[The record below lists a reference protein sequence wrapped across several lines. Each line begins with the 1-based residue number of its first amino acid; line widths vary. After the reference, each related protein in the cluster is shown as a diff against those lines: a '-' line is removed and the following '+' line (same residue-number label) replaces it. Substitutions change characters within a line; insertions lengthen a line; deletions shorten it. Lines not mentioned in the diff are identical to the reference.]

1 MFSFSNTTMNKDY
14 QFQISDE
21 HGLHLVKMSRLIL
34 ENYQSR
40 GKIITLENNQNLI
53 RRFGVFVTLYNVD
66 EFDKFSLRG
75 CIGYAMPSESLAKSL
90 VNASI
95 KAANEDPRF
104 DPVTYNELQ
113 DIVIEVSI
121 LSPPI
126 LIAVEN
132 IQSKIL
138 IGKHGL
144 IIESP
149 SGSGLLLPNVAFEK
163 GWEVM
168 QFLEYLCYKA
178 GLASSSWMSPDIRLF
193 SFETIIFREKAPGG
207 EIIRLRRT
215 TT

>member
-1 MFSFSNTTMNKDY
+1 MNKDD
-14 QFQISDE
+14 QFQISHE
-21 HGLHLVKMSRLIL
+21 QGLHLVKLARLTL
-34 ENYQSR
+34 ENYQSK
-40 GKIITLENNQNLI
+40 GKVITLEINQDLS

-66 EFDKFSLRG
+66 EFNTFSLRG
-75 CIGYAMPSESLAKSL
+75 CIGYALPTESLARSL

-126 LIAVEN
+126 RITVEN
-132 IQSKIL
+132 IRSKIL

-149 SGSGLLLPNVAFEK
+149 SGSGMLLPNVAFEN
-163 GWEVM
+163 GWDII
-168 QFLEYLCYKA
+168 QFLEHLCFKA
-178 GLASSSWMSPDIRLF
+178 GLSGNSWMSPDIRLF
-193 SFETIIFREKAPGG
+193 SFETISFREKDPGG
-207 EIIRLRRT
+207 RNNPVEDYSNLKDRYY
-215 TT
+215 